1 MRPEAIR
8 ICSSQGAEQLDVVRH
23 LRYEVLR
30 RPLGMPFEATLFD
43 GDDLPSTQ
51 HLIAFDDTAF
61 DDIAFDDTAFDD
73 TAFDRGRPIGCLTLL
88 IPDSSM
94 VAPDPGPIKVQLRGM
109 AVLDL
114 AQGRGIGSRMLCEV
128 HHLASIYGWHLWC
141 NARQNAV
148 PFYAKN
154 GWRIQGEP
162 FDIPK
167 IGTHFAMGWEPKS

>member
-8 ICSSQGAEQLDVVRH
+8 ICSSYGTEQLDVVRH

-43 GDDLPSTQ
+43 GDDFLSTQ
-51 HLIAFDDTAF
+51 HLIAFDAIGLDH
-61 DDIAFDDTAFDD
+61 
-73 TAFDRGRPIGCLTLL
+73 GRPIGCLTLL

-94 VAPDPGPIKVQLRGM
+94 VAPDPRPIKVQLRGM

-114 AQGRGIGSRMLCEV
+114 AQGRGIGSRMLCEA
-128 HHLASIYGWHLWC
+128 HQLASSRGWHLWC
-141 NARQNAV
+141 NARQSAV

-162 FDIPK
+162 FWIPT
-167 IGTHFAMGWEPKS
+167 IGMHFAMGWEPPE

>member
-8 ICSSQGAEQLDVVRH
+8 ICSSHGAEQLDVVRH

-51 HLIAFDDTAF
+51 HLIAFDDIAF
-61 DDIAFDDTAFDD
+61 DDIAFDDI
-73 TAFDRGRPIGCLTLL
+73 AFDRSRPLGCLTLL

-94 VAPDPGPIKVQLRGM
+94 VAPDPRPIKVQLRGM
-109 AVLDL
+109 AVLDR

-128 HHLASIYGWHLWC
+128 HQLASRRGWHLWC
-141 NARQNAV
+141 NARQSAV

-162 FDIPK
+162 FCIPK
-167 IGTHFAMGWEPKS
+167 IGMHFAMCWESRE